1 MDDLSFV
8 GSVAGVL
15 SSGAFIPQAVKTIK
29 DKKTESISLFSYL
42 IFILSLLT
50 WLAYGI
56 VRNDYA
62 VMFTNIIT
70 LIPAVIIFYVK
81 IKYK

>member
-70 LIPAVIIFYVK
+70 LILV
-81 IKYK
+81 

>member
-15 SSGAFIPQAVKTIK
+15 SSGAFIPQAVKTIR